1 MEEQIRI
8 LLVDDEI
15 NVLRSLER
23 TFLDE
28 EYEILTAPSGSEGL
42 AAMQENGIAPRVAV
56 CFMHK
61 VNQTITTVLLDRKAR
76 HE

>member
-8 LLVDDEI
+8 LLVDDEK

-28 EYEILTAPSGSEGL
+28 EY
-42 AAMQENGIAPRVAV
+42 
-56 CFMHK
+56 
-61 VNQTITTVLLDRKAR
+61 D
-76 HE
+76 